1 LPATAFAPLN
11 RVLTE
16 IDPPSI
22 FPIELD
28 WTFGMKGRMQKWLN
42 PEATTADLGE
52 GMQAYFCPEKKVWVF
67 PGEDP
72 AEVAK
77 PLPPP
82 PTPAEMAA
90 KEEKKPEPDMAT
102 DPLAAMMAPPK
113 RTPASYGRSRGG
125 PSTGVPATPRSLYPG
140 MPSMPGSVGPGSST
154 PGPGGSSAPPTFM
167 VFQPS
172 PKPKQSEQEDDKVE
186 ERKD

>member
-1 LPATAFAPLN
+1 MFV
-11 RVLTE
+11 VLFLSYYFSNFGLASE
-16 IDPPSI
+16 R
-22 FPIELD
+22 D
-28 WTFGMKGRMQKWLN
+28 WTFGMAGRMQKWLN

-52 GMQAYFCPEKKVWVF
+52 GMQAYFDPVKKVWVF

-82 PTPAEMAA
+82 PTPSEMAP
-90 KEEKKPEPDMAT
+90 KEEPKPEPDMAT

-113 RTPASYGRSRGG
+113 RTPASYGRSRVGAPG
-125 PSTGVPATPRSLYPG
+125 GVPATPRSLYPG
-140 MPSMPGSVGPGSST
+140 MPPMPGTTSTGPSSA
-154 PGPGGSSAPPTFM
+154 PGPAGSTAGAGGVAPPTFM

-172 PKPKQSEQEDDKVE
+172 PKPKQEEQKDDSKAE
-186 ERKD
+186 E